1 MAKAAKKQDTPTAG
15 HNSGDMSEKDRK
27 VLFFINRNAWLEAV
41 AAKKV
46 ADAKVK
52 NVGKVIKADLGEY
65 GLDQIK
71 AYEKAQTA
79 EGLAELK
86 ARRDADLQAMR
97 FAGVPVNTQLD
108 IFTDRAPL
116 DERAYSDGEEA
127 GLRGDTLANPFNE
140 ASHEGQEYAR
150 GWHDGQGALFAGIKK
165 KEAEASTDELI
176 QGHDSEDPFEDQE
189 AA

>member
-1 MAKAAKKQDTPTAG
+1 MNAG
-15 HNSGDMSEKDRK
+15 HNSDGMAEKDRK
-27 VLFFINRNAWLEAV
+27 VLFFINRRNWL
-41 AAKKV
+41 AAQAEKKA
-46 ADAKVK
+46 ADAKMK
-52 NVGKVIKADLGEY
+52 NVGKAIKADLGEY
-65 GLDQIK
+65 GLSQIK

-86 ARRDADLQAMR
+86 AAQAAELQAMA

-108 IFTDRAPL
+108 IFADLVPIA
-116 DERAYSDGEEA
+116 ERAYNDGEEA
-127 GLRGDTLANPFNE
+127 GLRGDTLSNPFNE
-140 ASHEGQEYAR
+140 SSHEGQRYAQ

-176 QGHDSEDPFEDQE
+176 KGEDHADPGFPDEEEE